1 MNVQFRI
8 GEGATLMRNCLI
20 EDTTEL
26 SSAGTNTG
34 FVWSFDHDNTPG
46 NHWGLTSG
54 ATINWQTTV
63 KESGAVGSWRV
74 NVSGLTRAI
83 FQPVYFRLAEIA
95 VSASSLVTVKVWVKK
110 DHATNIGAAIYVE
123 DAAYNLNGVVAS
135 TATKANDTDWEELT
149 LTFTP
154 TEAGIVPIFA
164 SAYYVAG
171 NSDAYFGPI
180 TVTQS

>member
-1 MNVQFRI
+1 
-8 GEGATLMRNCLI
+8 L
-20 EDTTEL
+20 
-26 SSAGTNTG
+26 
-34 FVWSFDHDNTPG
+34 
-46 NHWGLTSG
+46 
-54 ATINWQTTV
+54 
-63 KESGAVGSWRV
+63 
-74 NVSGLTRAI
+74 
-83 FQPVYFRLAEIA
+83 QPVYFRLAEVA
-95 VSASSLVTVKVWVKK
+95 VAASSLVTVTVSVKK

-123 DAAYNLNGVVAS
+123 DAIFNLNGVVAS

-180 TVTQS
+180 TVTQA